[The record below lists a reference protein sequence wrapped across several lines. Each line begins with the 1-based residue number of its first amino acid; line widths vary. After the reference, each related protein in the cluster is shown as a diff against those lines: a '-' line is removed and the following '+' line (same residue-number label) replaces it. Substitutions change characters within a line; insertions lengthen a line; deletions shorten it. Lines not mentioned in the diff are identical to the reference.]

1 MAENL
6 EELTLKW
13 VTALVKEYDG
23 HENFVGFLVA
33 FYALEDIEQDMYSEL
48 WQKFRQALAENE
60 LLQKDFKA
68 AEYEDKK
75 AAKRGFWW
83 WDVKNWTVDG

>member
-1 MAENL
+1 MAENK
-6 EELTLKW
+6 EELKLKY
-13 VTALVKEYDG
+13 VTARAREYGEDSYV
-23 HENFVGFLVA
+23 EALYAGF
-33 FYALEDIEQDMYSEL
+33 YMIEKVPQNKYQEL
-48 WQKFRQALAENE
+48 WQALAENE

-83 WDVKNWTVDG
+83 WDVKNWTVEG

>member
-1 MAENL
+1 MAENK
-6 EELTLKW
+6 EELKLKY
-13 VTALVKEYDG
+13 VTALVREYDEDG
-23 HENFVGFLVA
+23 HVDALFLGFYVLKEIPQNK
-33 FYALEDIEQDMYSEL
+33 YQEL
-48 WQKFRQALAENE
+48 WQELRLALAENE